1 MSAQGHDRGLM
12 AWWRAGTP
20 AGRRA
25 LVAGSLGWMLD
36 SFDVMLYALVL
47 AALMKDLGMA
57 KFTAGLLGSATLVAS
72 AVGGLL
78 FGVVADRYGRTRA
91 LISSILIYSVFTA
104 ACGFAQTVA
113 QLAVFRVFL
122 GLGMGGEWASGAALV
137 SETWSAEHRGKALGF
152 MQSAWAIGYGLAAL
166 VVAVVMPVWGWRA
179 VFFVGVLPALLTVWV
194 QRRVEEPALWR
205 AARAAPPAGRGRLS
219 DVFRGALGRLTVAV
233 TLMNAC
239 TMFAWWGFNQWIP
252 AYLSLPAA
260 EGGIGLSTRVMSG
273 FIIAMQVGMWFGY
286 VTFGFISDRAG
297 RRRAYVTYLVTAAV
311 LMLAYAV
318 TQQPAGVARARACG
332 GVLRHR
338 VLHRV
343 RGRDG
348 GDLPDRDPRH
358 RAGLHLQRRAHR
370 ERHRAVG
377 RRPPGRHARL
387 RRGVLALRGRV
398 CLRGR
403 SVDLDSRNPR
413 PRPLLTGGWNGRPAY
428 LTVPVLSGNSLA
440 SSSFRGGGVIRL
452 TTMSRPI
459 EMMADG

>member
-1 MSAQGHDRGLM
+1 MAVQAHDGGLM

-20 AGRRA
+20 EGRRA
-25 LVAGSLGWMLD
+25 LLAGGLGWMLD

-72 AVGGLL
+72 AVGGLV

-91 LISSILIYSVFTA
+91 LVSSILIYSVFTA

-152 MQSAWAIGYGLAAL
+152 MQSAWAIGYGLAAV
-166 VVAVVMPVWGWRA
+166 VVAVIMPVWGWRA

-205 AARAAPPAGRGRLS
+205 ARRAVPSARQGRLA
-219 DVFRGALGRLTVAV
+219 DVFRGRLMPLTIAV

-252 AYLSLPAA
+252 AYLSLPSE
-260 EGGIGLSTRVMSG
+260 EGGLGLSTRMMSG

-286 VTFGFISDRAG
+286 VTFGFISDRVG
-297 RRRAYVTYLVTAAV
+297 RKRAYVSYLGTAAV
-311 LMLAYAV
+311 LMLSYAATDRPSALLVLGPVVAFFATGYFTGFGAV
-318 TQQPAGVARARACG
+318 TAEIYPTEIRATAQG
-332 GVLRHR
+332 FTYNI
-338 VLHRV
+338 
-343 RGRDG
+343 GRIG
-348 GDLPDRDPRH
+348 SAIAPW
-358 RAGLHLQRRAHR
+358 
-370 ERHRAVG
+370 AVG
-377 RRPPGRHARL
+377 R
-387 RRGVLALRGRV
+387 LAETSGFGAAFSLSAVAFVCAAILWRWIPETRGR
-398 CLRGR
+398 
-403 SVDLDSRNPR
+403 
-413 PRPLLTGGWNGRPAY
+413 A
-428 LTVPVLSGNSLA
+428 LS
-440 SSSFRGGGVIRL
+440 
-452 TTMSRPI
+452 
-459 EMMADG
+459 